1 MKSTTALTFRIA
13 TEDWLF
19 EAIHRLNYKTFVD
32 GRNFEIRV
40 AIPGESITPP
50 ITERSARA
58 GIPHSLSFM
67 QAETAVP
74 QSLSHGFAD

>member
-40 AIPGESITPP
+40 AIPGGSVPP
-50 ITERSARA
+50 RNNGAIVARRHPA
-58 GIPHSLSFM
+58 SSF
-67 QAETAVP
+67 TRTW
-74 QSLSHGFAD
+74 